1 MACTSCQQK
10 TNDSSVID
18 NRCYL
23 QISCGKT
30 FTEDQQSCPP
40 EYAPG
45 SFYTS
50 WLIMENGMP
59 FATEDC
65 KVLTVDTTV

>member
-1 MACTSCQQK
+1 MACTSCQEI
-10 TNDSSVID
+10 TNESSVVD

-23 QISCGKT
+23 RIKCGAE
-30 FTEDQQSCPP
+30 FTEDQDSCLP
-40 EYAPG
+40 EYAEG